1 MDGQS
6 GRSNSRDPGLRD
18 ATMKERRFGAANTCD
33 RGPSITLQQPL
44 PLRSPDKFHTREHGG
59 VVRDGVSPSHILLF
73 LGIRKSSDSKRA
85 LGRDGRQLAHDKG
98 H

>member
-6 GRSNSRDPGLRD
+6 GSSNSRDLGLRD
-18 ATMKERRFGAANTCD
+18 ATVKETRFGAANTCD
-33 RGPSITLQQPL
+33 RGPSITPQQPL
-44 PLRSPDKFHTREHGG
+44 PLRSPDRFHTKEHGG
-59 VVRDGVSPSHILLF
+59 AVRDGVSTSRILLF

>member
-1 MDGQS
+1 MDGQRGS
-6 GRSNSRDPGLRD
+6 SNSRDLGFRE
-18 ATMKERRFGAANTCD
+18 ATVKERRFGAANTCD
-33 RGPSITLQQPL
+33 SITPQQPL
-44 PLRSPDKFHTREHGG
+44 PLRSPDREHGG
-59 VVRDGVSPSHILLF
+59 AVRDGVSTSCILLF